1 MLSASSVTVVVDS
14 ISVLLQTLIKVFIIQ
29 SLILKNYRESTIL
42 QTVDNFLVRKIA
54 QCVILQNFKCSGVEE
69 YQQETW
75 P

>member
-42 QTVDNFLVRKIA
+42 QTVDNFLKIA